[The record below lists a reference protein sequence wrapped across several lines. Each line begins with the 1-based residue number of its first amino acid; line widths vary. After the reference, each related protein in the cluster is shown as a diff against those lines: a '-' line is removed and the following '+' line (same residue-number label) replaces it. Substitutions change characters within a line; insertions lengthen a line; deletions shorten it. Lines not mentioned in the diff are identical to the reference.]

1 MNKLYL
7 SAPLPFVGQKRMF
20 ARHFIDVVRQYPRGT
35 LFVDLFGGSGLLS
48 HITKHFHPDSRVIYN
63 DFDNYR
69 RRIANISRTNRLL
82 DLIRPIADRFPRLK
96 PITGDAREEI
106 FALLRQE
113 LCEAGY
119 VDFITL
125 SASLLFAMK
134 YKLSV
139 EEMRKETI
147 YNKIRKNCFNEAPD
161 YLAGLEIVSCDYR
174 ELFEQYKD
182 TPGVVFLVD
191 PPYLSTDVA
200 TYTMSWQLSD
210 YLDVISI
217 LDGHDFIYFTSEK
230 SGIIELCQWIGR
242 NAGAGNPFA
251 GCRRKEF
258 EASMNYNARYKDIM
272 LFTSPTESLCS
283 ATTPDLPPDNAA

>member
-106 FALLRQE
+106 FALLGQE
-113 LCEAGY
+113 LRDAGY

-147 YNKIRKNCFNEAPD
+147 YNKIRKNRFNEAPD

-182 TPGVVFLVD
+182 TPGIVFLVD

-200 TYTMSWQLSD
+200 TYNMSWQLSD
-210 YLDVISI
+210 YLDVLSI

-230 SGIIELCQWIGR
+230 SGIIELCRWLDR

-272 LFTSPTESLCS
+272 LFTTP
-283 ATTPDLPPDNAA
+283 AT

>member
-48 HITKHFHPDSRVIYN
+48 HITKHFHPGSRVIYN

-96 PITGDAREEI
+96 PITGDARQEI
-106 FALLRQE
+106 FALLEQE
-113 LCEAGY
+113 LRDAGY

-125 SASLLFAMK
+125 SASLLFSMK

-147 YNKIRKNCFNEAPD
+147 YNKIRKTRFNEAPD

-174 ELFEQYKD
+174 ELFEQYRD

-210 YLDVISI
+210 YLDVLSI

-272 LFTSPTESLCS
+272 LFTTP
-283 ATTPDLPPDNAA
+283 AT

>member
-106 FALLRQE
+106 FALLGQE
-113 LCEAGY
+113 LRDAGY

-147 YNKIRKNCFNEAPD
+147 YNKIRKNRFNEAPD

-174 ELFEQYKD
+174 ELFEQYRD

-210 YLDVISI
+210 YLDVLSI

-230 SGIIELCQWIGR
+230 SGIIELCRWLGR
-242 NAGAGNPFA
+242 NTGAGNPFA

-272 LFTSPTESLCS
+272 LFTTP
-283 ATTPDLPPDNAA
+283 AT

>member
-20 ARHFIDVVRQYPRGT
+20 ARHFIDAVRQYPRGT

-106 FALLRQE
+106 FALLGQE
-113 LCEAGY
+113 LRDAGY

-147 YNKIRKNCFNEAPD
+147 YNKIRKNRFNEAPD

-174 ELFEQYKD
+174 ELFEQYRD

-210 YLDVISI
+210 YLDVLSI

-272 LFTSPTESLCS
+272 LFTTP
-283 ATTPDLPPDNAA
+283 AT